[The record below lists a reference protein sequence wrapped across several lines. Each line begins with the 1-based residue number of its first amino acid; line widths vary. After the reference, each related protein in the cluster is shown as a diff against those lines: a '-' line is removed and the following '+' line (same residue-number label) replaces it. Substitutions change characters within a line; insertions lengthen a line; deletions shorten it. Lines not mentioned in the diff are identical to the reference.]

1 MYSFMPDTAPQGST
15 RSDTLAR
22 VLKWIG
28 AATAVISLIL
38 GLRQIVTIVS
48 DRSERARQ
56 TAERARESAAA
67 VSIARQQAERGEYDD
82 AWRTLDHADQQA
94 RSETVDAAR
103 LDIGF
108 RWLEEARKPADQP
121 FSSITD
127 VVVPAIDRALVD
139 QHHPRRA
146 DLLAH
151 LGWATFLKS
160 RDTGQGDPSPMYRQ
174 ALAIDPK
181 NPYANVMLAHWLL
194 WNRQP
199 LEAARPYL
207 DAAVESGK
215 ERAFVRRLQFAAL
228 KNRSDN
234 PSESEMIRVADAMR
248 RGNEALDKTSARLAY
263 DVFAY
268 RYIAHA
274 AEPDPRRLDVA
285 ADDQLATYRWLAAA
299 SGKDVDERI
308 VATLQQAGAVT
319 ASGSAASR

>member
-1 MYSFMPDTAPQGST
+1 MAAQAPSGI
-15 RSDTLAR
+15 
-22 VLKWIG
+22 LKWVG
-28 AATAVISLIL
+28 GATAIISLIL
-38 GLRQIVTIVS
+38 GARQLVTIGT
-48 DRSERARQ
+48 ERA
-56 TAERARESAAA
+56 ARARESSEAIA
-67 VSIARQQAERGEYDD
+67 IARQQAARGEFSE
-82 AWRTLDHADQQA
+82 AWKSLDHAEE
-94 RSETVDAAR
+94 RSRSAESSAAR
-103 LDIGF
+103 LEVAF
-108 RWLEEARKPADQP
+108 RWLQEARKPSDQP

-215 ERAFVRRLQFAAL
+215 DRAFVRRLQFAAL

-234 PSESEMIRVADAMR
+234 PSDSEMIRVADAMR
-248 RGNEALDKTSARLAY
+248 RGDEALDATSARLAY

-268 RYIAHA
+268 RYMAHA
-274 AEPDPRRLDVA
+274 AEADPRRLDVA
-285 ADDQLATYRWLAAA
+285 PADQLATYRWLAGA
-299 SGKDVDERI
+299 SGKDVDGRV

-319 ASGSAASR
+319 ASGSGASR